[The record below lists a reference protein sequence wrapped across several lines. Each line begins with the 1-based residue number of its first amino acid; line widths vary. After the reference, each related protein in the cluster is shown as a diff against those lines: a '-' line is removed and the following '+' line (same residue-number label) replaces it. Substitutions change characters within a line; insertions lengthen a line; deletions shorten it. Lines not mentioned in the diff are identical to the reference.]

1 MRDQFSIEILEI
13 IDFAIE
19 ADPDSSIF
27 VRKWLFPGTKIYN
40 AKPAMGKGY
49 MASNMNAGFIGPAVF
64 YVDDDDIVY
73 IPEHNGGMV
82 SILTLEGERL
92 TQWGDPMYRSCHGI
106 WGDSHRDIYVVQPV
120 QGKRGRQIVKYHRH
134 R

>member
-1 MRDQFSIEILEI
+1 MNNP
-13 IDFAIE
+13 E
-19 ADPDSSIF
+19 ASKVNSEGNVYVADLKNDRVQVF
-27 VRKWLFPGTKIYN
+27 TQDGTYVSTW
-40 AKPAMGKGY
+40 PARL
-49 MASNMNAGFIGPAVF
+49 IGPAVF